1 VSVKASARTRGNAGT
16 GVRDALLKELGIGQ
30 WLG

>member
-1 VSVKASARTRGNAGT
+1 VSVKASARTRGNVGT
-16 GVRDALLKELGIGQ
+16 GVRDPLLKELGIEQ